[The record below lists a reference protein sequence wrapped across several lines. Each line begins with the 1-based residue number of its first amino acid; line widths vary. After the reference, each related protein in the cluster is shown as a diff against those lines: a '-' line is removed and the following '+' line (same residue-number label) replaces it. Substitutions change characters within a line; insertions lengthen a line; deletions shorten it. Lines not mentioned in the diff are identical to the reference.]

1 MSSSQDYFYAL
12 SFGANWGDN
21 LTPLGDNILVLNIA
35 EQNNRPIKIKTFWKI
50 GFSTTIL
57 QLFLVTVYFT
67 MHSRETFLIG
77 LIALLVVFATIGI
90 LFIFSRYGSEQIK
103 NSINR
108 GIDRFRSSII
118 A

>member
-1 MSSSQDYFYAL
+1 MKINNVVVVGVGLMGNGIAQISLMAGNRVTLVDIKEEFQFE
-12 SFGANWGDN
+12 
-21 LTPLGDNILVLNIA
+21 TPLFI
-35 EQNNRPIKIKTFWKI
+35 F
-50 GFSTTIL
+50 L